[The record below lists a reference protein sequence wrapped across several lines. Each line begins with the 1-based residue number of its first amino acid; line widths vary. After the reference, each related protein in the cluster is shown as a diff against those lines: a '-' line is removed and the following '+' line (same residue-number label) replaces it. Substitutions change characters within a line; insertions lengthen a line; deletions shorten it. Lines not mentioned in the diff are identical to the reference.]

1 MLFTLTAA
9 YANESENLLVNG
21 DFESRLLG
29 TDDNWNFKQK
39 GGWLVAGTTK
49 EISADESHGGSS
61 SLKLANA
68 TAGQCV
74 SLKSDYK
81 YTLTVWVKGASEGA
95 ASINID
101 DGTAVYPDSGSNV
114 WQTESIS
121 VTTQWQQITV
131 EYTCE
136 KSQDYVICFE
146 TWDGTTVYFDNA
158 VLVGAEIPFDGG
170 FIANGDFTDGTNG
183 WTITGSTSATVSDG
197 ALTISGADYEC
208 RVSQTVTVAENGIY
222 TLTAYAKTPDIE
234 GIAYLYAKT
243 EGKTMASTAIP
254 QADDMI
260 RITVPAVTVD
270 NGKCDVGVYAEGGAE
285 VTFSKVSLV
294 KADDTGTRVSFLK
307 GGEISKLTYV
317 EDRGGVFRYADG
329 TEGDA
334 LQIMAEN
341 GFNLARIRVLN
352 NPGKNSGDE
361 SWYLPEYYQSE
372 DDCLELA
379 RRAHDKGMQILFSFA
394 YADSWSDG
402 ENQEA
407 PFYWRKDYA
416 ENHSDEDWYE
426 YLENQVYEYTKDILQ
441 KLVNQGTA
449 PEYVSIGNEMQA
461 GLFYGNYASGSELY
475 NNPTMLAEFIKAG
488 AKAVREVTPNAKI
501 VLHTDNG
508 GKVYNRT
515 NYIYT
520 LRLLEADEDREYDY
534 FDVIGASYYPYYNSD
549 VSVDTVVNEFAK
561 LISEFDK
568 DVIIMET
575 GYNWNPTKPDGYM
588 GQLKNNG
595 YYTDIYGET
604 KNGQRAFLTELYAKL
619 KQTAGG
625 RCIGDLY
632 WDPVM
637 IYDGGVEHTK
647 DTGIGWAINGESD
660 ITADNVVPN
669 STIFDFDGK
678 AVVGQLAMKYNTNQ
692 DDKINITG
700 TVTDKDKFVAETAM
714 NFTVNDTQYTVKT
727 DKYGQYIISV
737 PYPESGEFEIS
748 AEGFEQTYT
757 VDAPYDG
764 VLLSEID
771 FSVAYISK
779 LEAEFDTDGNL
790 TYKAD
795 YVTDEENPILYVA
808 AYDENGVLAACKIAS
823 KAGTLMTAEKSGTY
837 TVKVF
842 LWDNNMKP
850 IAKEIK
856 EISAAY

>member
-1 MLFTLTAA
+1 M
-9 YANESENLLVNG
+9 G
-21 DFESRLLG
+21 
-29 TDDNWNFKQK
+29 
-39 GGWLVAGTTK
+39 
-49 EISADESHGGSS
+49 
-61 SLKLANA
+61 
-68 TAGQCV
+68 
-74 SLKSDYK
+74 
-81 YTLTVWVKGASEGA
+81 KGASEGTA
-95 ASINID
+95 LINID
-101 DGTAVYPDSGSNV
+101 DGTAAYPDS
-114 WQTESIS
+114 
-121 VTTQWQQITV
+121 
-131 EYTCE
+131 
-136 KSQDYVICFE
+136 
-146 TWDGTTVYFDNA
+146 
-158 VLVGAEIPFDGG
+158 G
-170 FIANGDFTDGTNG
+170 FIANGNFTDGTDN
-183 WTITGSTSATVSDG
+183 WTITGDEVAAVSDR

-208 RVSQTVTVAENGIY
+208 RVNQTVTVDESGVYN
-222 TLTAYAKTPDIE
+222 LTAYVKTSDVE

-254 QADDMI
+254 QTDDMTK
-260 RITVPAVTVD
+260 ITVPAVTID
-270 NGKCDVGVYAEGGAE
+270 NGKCDVGVYAKGGAE

-294 KADDTGTRVSFLK
+294 KADDTGTRESFLK

-317 EDRGGVFRYADG
+317 EDRGGVFKYSDG
-329 TEGDA
+329 MEGDA

-341 GFNLARIRVLN
+341 GFNLARIRILN

-379 RRAHDKGMQILFSFA
+379 RRTHDKGMRILFSFA

-416 ENHSDEDWYE
+416 ENHSDQDWYE

-441 KLVNQGTA
+441 KLVNQGMA

-461 GLFYGNYASGSELY
+461 GLFYGNYKSGSELY

-508 GKVYNRT
+508 GKVYNKT

-561 LISEFDK
+561 LIDEFDK

-575 GYNWNPTKPDGYM
+575 GYNWNPTKPNGYA
-588 GQLKNNG
+588 GQLQNSG

-604 KNGQRAFLTELYAKL
+604 QNGQRAFLTELYVKL
-619 KQTAGG
+619 KQTAGD

-647 DTGIGWAINGESD
+647 YTGIGWAINGETD
-660 ITADNVVPN
+660 ITADNVVSN

-678 AVVGQLAMKYNTNQ
+678 VVVGQLAMKYNTNQ

-700 TVTDKDKFVAETAM
+700 TVTGKDGLAAETAVH
-714 NFTVNDTQYTVKT
+714 FTVNDMQYTVKT
-727 DKYGQYIISV
+727 DKYGQYIVSV
-737 PYPESGEFEIS
+737 SYPESGEFEIS
-748 AEGFEQTYT
+748 AESFEQTYT

-764 VLLSEID
+764 MLLSGID
-771 FSVAYISK
+771 FFDGYISE
-779 LEAEFDTDGNL
+779 LEAKFDTDGNL
-790 TYKAD
+790 IYSAD
-795 YVTDEENPILYVA
+795 YVTDEENPILYVV
-808 AYDENGVLAACKIAS
+808 AYDEEDVLVAYKIGNKS
-823 KAGTLMTAEKSGTY
+823 GNLMTAENSGIY
-837 TVKVF
+837 TVKAF

-850 IAKEIK
+850 IAKKTKDIITKQNTKLNEYVIYHCTAYCA
-856 EISAAY
+856 IIAAV